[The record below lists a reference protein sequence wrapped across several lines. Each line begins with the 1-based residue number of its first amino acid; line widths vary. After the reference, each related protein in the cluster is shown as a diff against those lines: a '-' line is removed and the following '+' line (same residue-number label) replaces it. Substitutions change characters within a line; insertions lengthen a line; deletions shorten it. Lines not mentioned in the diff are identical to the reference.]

1 MPPPGDPRGRRVAGA
16 LLAAAGLVG
25 VVLAGVVLAL
35 GGSADVLG
43 PTEVSPQPGFVPG
56 AVDALVAIVRAVRAV
71 APFAALL
78 GLAVFFAT
86 WSLGALDR
94 RRRLVA
100 RLARIEYSGID
111 RVSGRESPRG
121 PARWVRRQVRGTGLA
136 VLAIVLVGATSG
148 IENEVTNGPLRPV
161 EALTDTLADGR
172 PVTFVLQG
180 PDITFM
186 DDSAIE
192 VARMG
197 DLVDDA
203 PFPMIP
209 FGKHLFNLDGKS
221 ALQLS
226 IPDAV
231 FARLSGEAVSSTC
244 VGRTV
249 LVDDTVGSEVGETI
263 SLNGT
268 RLRVAGVLDGVAQM
282 NRSIAILADSTAR
295 DCVLHG
301 TSSAF
306 FGAIALTGDRDAVD
320 DVLVRAQVEA
330 SAVTEAHFL
339 EENRDFWRANATPLI
354 LQLILYLALF
364 SGFAAAGER
373 QSALQRNIREIG
385 MLNATGVDFRALQAI
400 EMRRALSITV
410 RATVIAAPLMVP
422 VAAAF
427 NASELGVQIGVGLV
441 EVSVGFSITLVA
453 MLAASRRALSQFRRR
468 LDLPMA
474 VKG

>member
-1 MPPPGDPRGRRVAGA
+1 MPPPGDPRGRRAVGA
-16 LLAAAGLVG
+16 LLGAVGLVA
-25 VVLAGVVLAL
+25 VVLAGAVLAL
-35 GGSADVLG
+35 GGSADVLD
-43 PTEVSPQPGFVPG
+43 PTEVAPRPGFVPG

-71 APFAALL
+71 APFVALVGL
-78 GLAVFFAT
+78 GVYFAT
-86 WSLGALDR
+86 RVLGALDPR
-94 RRRLVA
+94 RRTVA

-111 RVSGRESPRG
+111 QVSGRESSRG
-121 PARWVRRQVRGTGLA
+121 PVQWVRRQVRGTGLA
-136 VLAIVLVGATSG
+136 VLAVVLVGATSG

-172 PVTFVLQG
+172 PITFVLQS

-192 VARMG
+192 VARMD
-197 DLVDDA
+197 DLVADA
-203 PFPMIP
+203 PFPVIP
-209 FGKHLFNLDGKS
+209 FGKHLFNLDGRS

-226 IPDAV
+226 IPDDA
-231 FARLSGEAVSSTC
+231 FEQLSGEAVSSSC

-249 LVDDTVGSEVGETI
+249 LVDDTVGSEVGDTI

-268 RLRVAGVLDGVAQM
+268 QLLVAGVLDGVAQM
-282 NRSIAILADSTAR
+282 NRSIAILADSTVR

-301 TSSAF
+301 TSSAV
-306 FGAIALTGDRDAVD
+306 FGAIALTGDRDAVEN
-320 DVLVRAQVEA
+320 VLVRARIEA

-339 EENRDFWRANATPLI
+339 EQNRDFWRANATPLI
-354 LQLILYLALF
+354 LQLILYIALF

-410 RATVIAAPLMVP
+410 RATVLAAPLMVP
-422 VAAAF
+422 VALAF
-427 NASELGVQIGVGLV
+427 NASELGVQIGVGLT
-441 EVSVGFSITLVA
+441 EVSVGFSLTLIA